1 MINSL
6 RQKGFRGKLVYTR
19 LHPVQL
25 QLETSL
31 SFVAFCLFAEAS
43 FNFSYFLVISS
54 DKAHAA
60 LLPASSL
67 DRPRFEHVNLLFRYF
82 HLQRST
88 AGGGHTA
95 TLLTE
100 ELETIPKVN
109 TLKK

>member
-67 DRPRFEHVNLLFRYF
+67 DRPRTPSRRGSASLPAARFFYF
-82 HLQRST
+82 SGPTKARNGPT
-88 AGGGHTA
+88 
-95 TLLTE
+95 
-100 ELETIPKVN
+100 KVRKYSR
-109 TLKK
+109 L